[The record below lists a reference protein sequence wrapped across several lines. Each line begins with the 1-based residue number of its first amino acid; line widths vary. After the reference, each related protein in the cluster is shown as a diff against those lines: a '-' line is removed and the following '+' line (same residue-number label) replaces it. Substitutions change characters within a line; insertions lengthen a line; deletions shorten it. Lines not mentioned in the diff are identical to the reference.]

1 MIIPRKYLDP
11 DVSVL
16 RVSAEILSILQESGS
31 LLHDELRERSIRG
44 LPEKARHGFPSAL
57 DLLFLVG
64 LVDYADSADA
74 IVLRSWES
82 DEAQ

>member
-1 MIIPRKYLDP
+1 MIIPRKYLDL

-16 RVSAEILSILQESGS
+16 RVSAEILSLLGKSGT
-31 LLHDELRERSIRG
+31 LPHDELRERAIG
-44 LPEKARHGFPSAL
+44 DLPDKARHSFSSAL

-64 LVDYADSADA
+64 LIDYADSADA
-74 IVLRSWES
+74 VVLRSWSS